1 VAQQGADVAACAPAR
16 ASRRRDDHAG
26 GGRLTMRIVQR
37 YLGREILLA
46 VALVLGALLV
56 LYTSFDFINEI
67 NDVGKNGYR
76 IDQAALFV
84 LLQVP
89 ARAYELLPI
98 GALIG
103 TIYALAQLAS
113 HSEFTILRVA
123 GLSTGGAVR
132 LVMTPGLVLVVLTAL
147 LGELVTPRVEAFTQN
162 LMLKPGAGPVAR
174 GFRSGLWVKDN
185 ARQRDGHILTR
196 YVNIASVDT
205 DNVLHD
211 VRIYEYDDTQRLKD
225 IAIATRA
232 SFVPPH
238 AWMLADVSDTRF
250 VDLGGSLAPDR
261 VEVTRVPQRLWES
274 ELSPQLLQVLTVS
287 PERMAAR
294 NLETYIRH
302 LEDNK
307 QTSDRY
313 QIAFWKKIIYPF
325 AVLVMMALAL
335 PFAYLHFR
343 SGGISFKIF
352 AGIMLGIGFYL
363 LNNLFSRVGLLNTW
377 PPFLSAAMPSM
388 LALAGALGALRWVE
402 RR

>member
-1 VAQQGADVAACAPAR
+1 MKLRIG
-16 ASRRRDDHAG
+16 
-26 GGRLTMRIVQR
+26 IVQR
-37 YLGREILLA
+37 YLAREILLA
-46 VALVLGALLV
+46 VALVLTALLV
-56 LYTSFDFINEI
+56 LYTSFDFINEV

-76 IDQAALFV
+76 IEQAALFV

-98 GALIG
+98 AALIG

-132 LVMTPGLVLVVLTAL
+132 LVMVPGLLLVVFTFL
-147 LGELVTPRVEAFTQN
+147 LGEVVTPNVETLTQK
-162 LMLKPGAGPVAR
+162 LSLKQSSSPIAR

-185 ARQRDGHILTR
+185 TRDDRGR
-196 YVNIASVDT
+196 PVVRFVNIGTVGGDSTLKNIKVYEFDT
-205 DNVLHD
+205 AL
-211 VRIYEYDDTQRLKD
+211 RLQD
-225 IAIATRA
+225 I
-232 SFVPPH
+232 SFAERGTFVAPH
-238 AWMLADVSDTRF
+238 AWRLSKVTETRF
-250 VDLGGSLAPDR
+250 INLGGSDAPDK
-261 VEVTRVPQRLWES
+261 VEVTRRDERLWQS
-274 ELSPQLLQVLTVS
+274 DINPQLLAVLTVT

-294 NLETYIRH
+294 NLDTYIRH
-302 LEDNK
+302 LEENK
-307 QTSDRY
+307 QTSERY

-363 LNNLFSRVGLLNTW
+363 LNNLFSHVGLLNTW
-377 PPFLSAAMPSM
+377 PPILSAAMPSIVV
-388 LALAGALGALRWVE
+388 LAAAMGALRWVE

>member
-1 VAQQGADVAACAPAR
+1 MR
-16 ASRRRDDHAG
+16 
-26 GGRLTMRIVQR
+26 MRIVQR

-46 VALVLGALLV
+46 VALVLTALLV

-76 IDQAALFV
+76 VEQAALFV

-98 GALIG
+98 AALIG

-132 LVMTPGLVLVVLTAL
+132 LVMVPGLLLVVLTLL
-147 LGELVTPRVEAFTQN
+147 LGEVVTPRVEAFTQR
-162 LMLKPGAGPVAR
+162 LMLRPGSGPVAR
-174 GFRSGLWVKDN
+174 GFKSGLWVKDN
-185 ARQRDGHILTR
+185 AQAPDGKVLVR
-196 YVNIASVDT
+196 YVNIGSVST
-205 DNVLHD
+205 NNVLNN
-211 VRIYEYDDTQRLKD
+211 VRIYEFDSTLRLQD
-225 IAIATRA
+225 IAFAEHA
-232 SFVPPH
+232 KFSAPH
-238 AWMLADVSDTRF
+238 SWRLTNVTDTRF
-250 VDLGGSLAPDR
+250 INLGGSDAPDK
-261 VEVTRVPQRLWES
+261 VEVTREPQRIWES

-287 PERMAAR
+287 PDRMAAR
-294 NLETYIRH
+294 NLDTYIRH

-307 QTSDRY
+307 QTAERY
-313 QIAFWKKIIYPF
+313 QIAFWKKVIYPF

-363 LNNLFSRVGLLNTW
+363 LNNLFSHIGTLNTW
-377 PPFLSAAMPSM
+377 PPILSAAMPSIVV
-388 LALAGALGALRWVE
+388 LACALIALRWVE

>member
-1 VAQQGADVAACAPAR
+1 M
-16 ASRRRDDHAG
+16 
-26 GGRLTMRIVQR
+26 RLRIGIVQR
-37 YLGREILLA
+37 YLAREILLA
-46 VALVLGALLV
+46 VALVLLALLV
-56 LYTSFDFINEI
+56 LYTSFDFINEV

-76 IDQAALFV
+76 IEQAALFV

-98 GALIG
+98 AALIG

-132 LVMTPGLVLVVLTAL
+132 LVMMPGLLLVAFTFL
-147 LGELVTPRVEAFTQN
+147 LGEIITPRVETLTQK
-162 LMLKPGAGPVAR
+162 LSLKAGSGPVAR

-185 ARQRDGHILTR
+185 ARGADGKPLVR
-196 YVNIASVDT
+196 FVNINTVGS
-205 DNVLHD
+205 DNSLVGIK
-211 VRIYEYDDTQRLKD
+211 VYEFDGALRLQD
-225 IAIATRA
+225 IFFADRGK
-232 SFVPPH
+232 FVPPH
-238 AWMLADVSDTRF
+238 SWRLMNVVETRF
-250 VDLGGSLAPDR
+250 VNLSGSDAPDK
-261 VEVTRVPQRLWES
+261 VEVIHEAERVWES
-274 ELSPQLLQVLTVS
+274 DLSPQLLAVLTVT

-294 NLETYIRH
+294 NLDTYIRH

-307 QTSDRY
+307 QTSERY

-343 SGGISFKIF
+343 TGGISFKIF
-352 AGIMLGIGFYL
+352 TGIMLGIGFYL
-363 LNNLFSRVGLLNTW
+363 LNNLFSHVGLLNTW
-377 PPFLSAAMPSM
+377 PPILSAAMPSIVV
-388 LALAGALGALRWVE
+388 LAAALVALRWVE

>member
-1 VAQQGADVAACAPAR
+1 
-16 ASRRRDDHAG
+16 
-26 GGRLTMRIVQR
+26 MRIPISIVQR

-46 VALVLGALLV
+46 VALVLTALLV
-56 LYTSFDFINEI
+56 LYTSFDFINEV

-76 IDQAALFV
+76 IEQAAAFV
-84 LLQVP
+84 LLQIP

-132 LVMTPGLVLVVLTAL
+132 LVLVPGMLLVAFTFL
-147 LGELVTPRVEAFTQN
+147 LGEVVTPRVEAFTQR
-162 LMLKPGAGPVAR
+162 LALKVGNGPVAR
-174 GFRSGLWVKDN
+174 GFKTGLWVRDN
-185 ARQRDGHILTR
+185 AHPATGGDLVRF
-196 YVNIASVDT
+196 VNIKSVGT
-205 DNVLHD
+205 DNILHG
-211 VRIYEYDDTQRLKD
+211 VKIYEFDAAQRLQD
-225 IAIATRA
+225 ITYAERGK
-232 SFVPPH
+232 FVPPST
-238 AWMLADVSDTRF
+238 WRLTDVTDTRF
-250 VDLGGSLAPDR
+250 INLGGSDAPDQ
-261 VEVTRVPQRLWES
+261 VEVVHQDQRLWQS
-274 ELSPQLLQVLTVS
+274 ELSPQLLTVLTVT
-287 PERMAAR
+287 PERMAAK
-294 NLETYIRH
+294 NLDTYIRH

-307 QTSDRY
+307 QTSERY

-343 SGGISFKIF
+343 TGGISFKIF

-363 LNNLFSRVGLLNTW
+363 LNNLFSHVGMLNTW
-377 PPFLSAAMPSM
+377 PPILTAAMPSIVV
-388 LALAGALGALRWVE
+388 LAAALVALRWVE

>member
-1 VAQQGADVAACAPAR
+1 MKLRIG
-16 ASRRRDDHAG
+16 
-26 GGRLTMRIVQR
+26 IVQR

-46 VALVLGALLV
+46 VALVLAALLV
-56 LYTSFDFINEI
+56 LYTSFDFINEV

-76 IDQAALFV
+76 IEQAALFV

-132 LVMTPGLVLVVLTAL
+132 LVMMPGLLLVVFTFL
-147 LGELVTPRVEAFTQN
+147 LGEIVTPRVESFTQK
-162 LMLKPGAGPVAR
+162 LALKVGSGPVAR
-174 GFRSGLWVKDN
+174 GFKSGLWVRDN
-185 ARQRDGHILTR
+185 AHGPDGKEVVR
-196 YVNIASVDT
+196 FVNIKRVGN
-205 DNVLHD
+205 DNILHD
-211 VRIYEYDDTQRLKD
+211 VKIYEFDAAQRLQD
-225 IAIATRA
+225 ITVADTGKFQA
-232 SFVPPH
+232 PH
-238 AWMLADVSDTRF
+238 AWRLTNVTDTRF
-250 VDLGGSLAPDR
+250 INLGGDDAPDK
-261 VEVTRVPQRLWES
+261 VEVAHEPQRLWQS
-274 ELSPQLLQVLTVS
+274 ELSPQLLTVLTVT
-287 PERMAAR
+287 PERMAAK
-294 NLETYIRH
+294 NLDTYIRH

-307 QTSDRY
+307 QTAERY

-343 SGGISFKIF
+343 AGGISFKIF
-352 AGIMLGIGFYL
+352 TGIMLGIGFYL
-363 LNNLFSRVGLLNTW
+363 LNNLFSHVGMLNTW
-377 PPFLSAAMPSM
+377 PPILTAAAPSIVV
-388 LALAGALGALRWVE
+388 LAAALVALRWVE

>member
-1 VAQQGADVAACAPAR
+1 MNLRVG
-16 ASRRRDDHAG
+16 
-26 GGRLTMRIVQR
+26 IVQR
-37 YLGREILLA
+37 YLAREILLA
-46 VALVLGALLV
+46 VALVSLALLV
-56 LYTSFDFINEI
+56 LYTSFDFINEV

-76 IDQAALFV
+76 IGQAALFV

-98 GALIG
+98 AALIG

-132 LVMTPGLVLVVLTAL
+132 LVMVPGLLLVALTFL
-147 LGELVTPRVEAFTQN
+147 LGEIVTPRVETFTQK
-162 LMLKPGAGPVAR
+162 LSLKAGSGPVAR

-185 ARQRDGHILTR
+185 ALAADGQTLVR
-196 YVNIASVDT
+196 FVNIGTVGADNSLQNVKVYEFDPSLRLQTVVFAASG
-205 DNVLHD
+205 
-211 VRIYEYDDTQRLKD
+211 R
-225 IAIATRA
+225 
-232 SFVPPH
+232 FVPPRS
-238 AWMLADVSDTRF
+238 WQLSSVVETRF
-250 VDLGGSLAPDR
+250 VNTGGSDAPDQVVVHR
-261 VEVTRVPQRLWES
+261 EAQRLWQS
-274 ELSPQLLQVLTVS
+274 DLNPQLLAVLTVT

-294 NLETYIRH
+294 NLDKYIRH

-307 QTSDRY
+307 QTAERY

-343 SGGISFKIF
+343 SGGISFKTF

-363 LNNLFSRVGLLNTW
+363 LNNLFSHVGLLNTW
-377 PPFLSAAMPSM
+377 PPILSAAMPSIVV
-388 LALAGALGALRWVE
+388 LALALTALRWVE